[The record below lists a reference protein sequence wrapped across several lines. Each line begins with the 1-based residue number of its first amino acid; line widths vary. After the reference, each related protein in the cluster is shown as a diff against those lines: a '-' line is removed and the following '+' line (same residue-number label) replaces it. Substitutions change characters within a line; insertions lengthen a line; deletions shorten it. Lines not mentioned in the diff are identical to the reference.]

1 MKSLLGIGNAL
12 VDMVYSCKAP
22 AALNEAGIEL
32 GVPNHVSSE
41 AFGAAQEAVT
51 GLPCTTVPGG
61 GAANAVAAASVLGMK
76 CAFMGKVG
84 PDSNGELFARELH
97 KYNVEPL
104 LFKSSLPTG
113 CTMAF
118 PSGQE
123 GAVGTF
129 VVSIG
134 AAGTFSGNEV
144 SKELLK
150 GYDYLHMEGFL
161 LNCGDVAETVL
172 DMARE
177 QGMTISFDLGSKG
190 LVARYRDRVERI
202 VGQYAD
208 IVFAN
213 EHEALEFTGMQ
224 PREAAADIA
233 GRLACR
239 GGIAVVKCGSGGS
252 IVAQGGS
259 LWQIGAVEVEVADA
273 IGAGDAYAAGFL
285 YAHSLGMGLQECGK
299 KAAAVAAA
307 AVSVKGPKIDR
318 DQLLKISARNF
329 PV

>member
-1 MKSLLGIGNAL
+1 MKSVLGIGNAL
-12 VDMVYSCKAP
+12 VDMVYSCEAP
-22 AALNEAGIEL
+22 AALKGAGIEL
-32 GVPNHVSSE
+32 GVPNHVSPQVFS
-41 AFGAAQEAVT
+41 AAKEAVA

-61 GAANAVAAASVLGMK
+61 GAANTVAAASLLGMK
-76 CAFMGKVG
+76 CAFMGKIG
-84 PDSNGELFARELH
+84 PDSNGELFARELC
-97 KYNVEPL
+97 KYNVENL
-104 LFKSSLPTG
+104 LFKGSLPTG
-113 CTMAF
+113 CAMAF
-118 PSGQE
+118 PSGLE
-123 GAVGTF
+123 GTVGTF
-129 VVSIG
+129 IVSIG
-134 AAGTFSGNEV
+134 AAATFSSVEV
-144 SKELLK
+144 SGESLK
-150 GYDYLHMEGFL
+150 KFDYLHMEGFL
-161 LNCGDVAETVL
+161 LNCGDVAEAVL

-202 VGQYAD
+202 VEQYAD

-213 EHEALEFTGMQ
+213 EHEALEFTGLQ

-239 GGIAVVKCGSGGS
+239 GGIAAVKCGSGGS
-252 IVAQGGS
+252 VVAQGDS

-285 YAHSLGMGLQECGK
+285 HAHSLDMGLQDCGK

-307 AVSVKGPKIDR
+307 AVSVKGPKINR

>member
-1 MKSLLGIGNAL
+1 MKSVLGIGNAL
-12 VDMVYSCKAP
+12 VDMVYSCEAP
-22 AALNEAGIEL
+22 AALKGAGIEL
-32 GVPNHVSSE
+32 GVPNHVSPRVFS
-41 AFGAAQEAVT
+41 AAQAAVA

-61 GAANAVAAASVLGMK
+61 GAANTVAAASLLGMK
-76 CAFMGKVG
+76 CAFMGKIG
-84 PDSNGELFARELH
+84 PDSNGELFARELC
-97 KYNVEPL
+97 KYNVENL
-104 LFKSSLPTG
+104 LYKGSLPTG

-118 PSGQE
+118 PSGRE
-123 GAVGTF
+123 GTVGTF
-129 VVSIG
+129 IVSIG
-134 AAGTFSGNEV
+134 AAATFSSDEIPGE
-144 SKELLK
+144 SLK
-150 GYDYLHMEGFL
+150 KFDYLHMEGFL
-161 LNCGDVAETVL
+161 LNCGDVAEAVL

-202 VGQYAD
+202 VEQYAD

-224 PREAAADIA
+224 PREAAADVA
-233 GRLACR
+233 CKLACR

-252 IVAQGGS
+252 IVAQGKS

-285 YAHSLGMGLQECGK
+285 HAHSLGLGLQDCGK

>member
-1 MKSLLGIGNAL
+1 MKSVLGIGNAL
-12 VDMVYSCKAP
+12 VDMVYSCEAP
-22 AALNEAGIEL
+22 AALKGAGIEL
-32 GVPNHVSSE
+32 GVPNHVSPQVFS
-41 AFGAAQEAVT
+41 AAQEAVA

-61 GAANAVAAASVLGMK
+61 GAANTVAAASLLGMK
-76 CAFMGKVG
+76 CAFMGKIG
-84 PDSNGELFARELH
+84 PDSNGELFARELC
-97 KYNVEPL
+97 KYNVENL
-104 LFKSSLPTG
+104 LFKGSLPTG

-118 PSGQE
+118 PSGLE
-123 GAVGTF
+123 GTVGTF
-129 VVSIG
+129 IVSIG
-134 AAGTFSGNEV
+134 AAATFSSVEV
-144 SKELLK
+144 SGESLK
-150 GYDYLHMEGFL
+150 KFDYLHMEGFL
-161 LNCGDVAETVL
+161 LNCGDVAEAVL

-202 VGQYAD
+202 VEQYAD

-213 EHEALEFTGMQ
+213 EHEALEFTGLQ

-239 GGIAVVKCGSGGS
+239 GGIAAVKCGSGGS
-252 IVAQGGS
+252 IVAQGDS

-285 YAHSLGMGLQECGK
+285 HAHSLGMGLQDCGK

-307 AVSVKGPKIDR
+307 AVSVKGPKINR